1 MNSVGGHIFSGSAIT
16 SRILSTSLRK
26 FINYLKE
33 GPINKLLLL
42 FTLIN
47 PYIFK

>member
-16 SRILSTSLRK
+16 SRISTSLRK